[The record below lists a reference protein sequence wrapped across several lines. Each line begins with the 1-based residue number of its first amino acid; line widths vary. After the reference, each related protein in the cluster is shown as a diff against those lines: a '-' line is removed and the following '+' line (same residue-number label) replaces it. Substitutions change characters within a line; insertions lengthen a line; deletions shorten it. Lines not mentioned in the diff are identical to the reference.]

1 MQTVKRRSRSTACP
15 SRVGESVCVA
25 NREFSRKLI
34 IALASLA
41 RIIVYSM
48 APDALPSP
56 GSNDPTPFFTP
67 QASGTSTPLPQ
78 QNGGLGDYLSSPLGK
93 GGHLKAKT
101 HLAGCKAL
109 DSLAKLIAS
118 TESFFHPTNSGSW
131 TSDVRPFLH
140 TLLAHLVF
148 SVRHVNHSISS
159 SAPSSSTSSTIS
171 TSVSFPWTV
180 QSPFCW

>member
-1 MQTVKRRSRSTACP
+1 MQTVKRLSKSTACQN
-15 SRVGESVCVA
+15 RVGESVSIVCH
-25 NREFSRKLI
+25 EFGCKLTM
-34 IALASLA
+34 ATASLA

-78 QNGGLGDYLSSPLGK
+78 QNGGLGDYLASPLGK
-93 GGHLKAKT
+93 GSHLKAKT

-131 TSDVRPFLH
+131 TSDVRHSSPPSAEISNADD
-140 TLLAHLVF
+140 TL
-148 SVRHVNHSISS
+148 
-159 SAPSSSTSSTIS
+159 
-171 TSVSFPWTV
+171 W
-180 QSPFCW
+180 